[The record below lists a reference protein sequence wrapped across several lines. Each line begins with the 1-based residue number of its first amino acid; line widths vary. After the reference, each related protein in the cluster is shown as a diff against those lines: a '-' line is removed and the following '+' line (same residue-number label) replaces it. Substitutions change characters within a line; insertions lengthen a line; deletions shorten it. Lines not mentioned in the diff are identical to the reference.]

1 MFISRFAFSLTEGV
15 RLKLLGKFLFGAAVT
30 LTYITQVF
38 LLSRVL
44 MIIYEKGH
52 FENLLPFLI
61 GLILLVGLRS
71 LLIRGDILYG
81 KSIIGDV
88 KNRLRERCYQKLL
101 RLGPGCLSG
110 ERTGKV
116 QADMMSGIDYL
127 EGYLTQYFPQ
137 ALLTMV
143 SGTLYILYMMRMDL
157 RLGLVVLLSYL
168 TAAFSPLAFRNL
180 LSRSSNEHWE
190 SFRALTADILDSIQ
204 GMDMLKMYALGEE
217 QGKQLGERMRQLM
230 KATMRNLRLN
240 VSHVGVANFATGI
253 GVSFTLGLGALL
265 MLQGELSVSQL
276 MILLFFT
283 AEIFRPLNT
292 LSKAFHEGFMGYT
305 ASETIHRFLQTEE
318 EIGEEGVEELS
329 DSPLSIAFE
338 QVDFAYEGS
347 TPLFESFGFQVKAG
361 EHIALVGESGSG
373 KTSIFHLLM
382 RFYEVR
388 GGRILIGGKDIR
400 SLKLQELR
408 RRIALVSQDTYLFHG
423 TIEENLRMAKP
434 QAGEEELR
442 AAARAANIDSFISS
456 LPEGYSSRVGERG
469 VNFSGGQRQR
479 LSIARAI
486 LKGASII
493 LLDEA
498 TSSVDEENEKE
509 IQSALKE
516 LLKGRT
522 TITIAHRLN
531 TIEEAERILVLKEG
545 RITETGSHQELMRR
559 QGDYCRL
566 LKAQMR
572 GGVS

>member
-71 LLIRGDILYG
+71 LLIWGDILYG

-101 RLGPGCLSG
+101 RLGPGFLSG

-137 ALLTMV
+137 ALLTIV
-143 SGTLYILYMMRMDL
+143 SGTLYILYMMKMDL

-217 QGKQLGERMRQLM
+217 QGKQLSERMRQLM

-240 VSHVGVANFATGI
+240 VSHVGIANFATGI

-305 ASETIHRFLQTEE
+305 SSETIHRFLQTEE
-318 EIGEEGVEELS
+318 EIGEEGGEELS
-329 DSPLSIAFE
+329 DSPLSISFE

-347 TPLFESFGFQVKAG
+347 GPLFQSFGFQVKAG

-434 QAGEEELR
+434 QADEEELR

-456 LPEGYSSRVGERG
+456 LPEGYASRVGERG

-509 IQSALKE
+509 IRAALKE

>member
-71 LLIRGDILYG
+71 LLIWGDILYG

-101 RLGPGCLSG
+101 RLGPGFLSG

-137 ALLTMV
+137 ALLTIV
-143 SGTLYILYMMRMDL
+143 SGTLYILYMMKMDL

-168 TAAFSPLAFRNL
+168 TAAFSPLVFRNL

-217 QGKQLGERMRQLM
+217 QGKQLSERMRQLM

-240 VSHVGVANFATGI
+240 VSHVGIANFATGI

-305 ASETIHRFLQTEE
+305 SSETIHRFLQREE
-318 EIGEEGVEELS
+318 EIGEEGGEELS
-329 DSPLSIAFE
+329 DSPLSISFE

-347 TPLFESFGFQVKAG
+347 GPLFQSFGFQVKAG

-434 QAGEEELR
+434 QADEEELR

-456 LPEGYSSRVGERG
+456 LPEGYASRVGERG

-509 IQSALKE
+509 IQAALKE

>member
-71 LLIRGDILYG
+71 LLIWGDILYG

-101 RLGPGCLSG
+101 RLGPGFLSG

-137 ALLTMV
+137 ALLTAA
-143 SGTLYILYMMRMDL
+143 SGALYIFYMMRMDF

-168 TAAFSPLAFRNL
+168 TAAFSPLVFRNL

-217 QGKQLGERMRQLM
+217 QGKQLSERMRQLM

-240 VSHVGVANFATGI
+240 VSHVGIANFATGI

-305 ASETIHRFLQTEE
+305 SSETIHRFLQREE
-318 EIGEEGVEELS
+318 EIGEEGGEELS
-329 DSPLSIAFE
+329 DSPLSISFE

-347 TPLFESFGFQVKAG
+347 GPLFQSFGFQVKAG

-434 QAGEEELR
+434 QADEEELR

-456 LPEGYSSRVGERG
+456 LPEGYASRVGERG

-509 IQSALKE
+509 IQAALKE

>member
-71 LLIRGDILYG
+71 LLIWGDILYG

-101 RLGPGCLSG
+101 RLGPGFLSG

-137 ALLTMV
+137 ALLTIV
-143 SGTLYILYMMRMDL
+143 SGTLYILYMMKMDL

-217 QGKQLGERMRQLM
+217 QGKQLSERMRQLM

-240 VSHVGVANFATGI
+240 VSHVGIANFATGI

-305 ASETIHRFLQTEE
+305 SSETIHRFLQTEE
-318 EIGEEGVEELS
+318 EIGEEGGEELS
-329 DSPLSIAFE
+329 DSPLSISFE

-347 TPLFESFGFQVKAG
+347 GPLFQSFGFQVKAG

-434 QAGEEELR
+434 QADEEELR

-456 LPEGYSSRVGERG
+456 LPEGYTSRVGERG

-509 IQSALKE
+509 IRAALKE

>member
-71 LLIRGDILYG
+71 LLIWGDILYG

-101 RLGPGCLSG
+101 RLGPGFLSG

-137 ALLTMV
+137 ALLTIV
-143 SGTLYILYMMRMDL
+143 SGTLYILYMMKMDL

-217 QGKQLGERMRQLM
+217 QGKQLSERMRQLM

-240 VSHVGVANFATGI
+240 VSHVGIANFATGI

-305 ASETIHRFLQTEE
+305 SSETIHRFLQTEE
-318 EIGEEGVEELS
+318 EIGEEGGEELS
-329 DSPLSIAFE
+329 DSPLSISFE

-347 TPLFESFGFQVKAG
+347 GPLFQSFGFQVKAG

-434 QAGEEELR
+434 QADEEELR

-456 LPEGYSSRVGERG
+456 LPEGYASRVGERG

-509 IQSALKE
+509 IQAALKE

-559 QGDYCRL
+559 QGDYYRL

>member
-71 LLIRGDILYG
+71 LLIWGDILYG

-101 RLGPGCLSG
+101 RLGPGFLSG

-137 ALLTMV
+137 ALLTIV
-143 SGTLYILYMMRMDL
+143 SGTLYILYMMKMDL

-168 TAAFSPLAFRNL
+168 TAAFSPLVFRNL

-217 QGKQLGERMRQLM
+217 QGKQLSERMRQLM

-240 VSHVGVANFATGI
+240 VSHVGIANFATGI

-305 ASETIHRFLQTEE
+305 SSETIHRFLQTEE
-318 EIGEEGVEELS
+318 EIGEEGGEELS
-329 DSPLSIAFE
+329 DSPLSISFE

-347 TPLFESFGFQVKAG
+347 GPLFQSFGFQVKAG

-434 QAGEEELR
+434 QADEEELR

-456 LPEGYSSRVGERG
+456 LPEGYASRVGERG

-509 IQSALKE
+509 IRAALKE

>member
-71 LLIRGDILYG
+71 LLIWGDILYG

-101 RLGPGCLSG
+101 RLGPGFLSG

-137 ALLTMV
+137 ALLTIV
-143 SGTLYILYMMRMDL
+143 SGTLYILYMMKMDL

-168 TAAFSPLAFRNL
+168 TAAFSPLVFRNL

-217 QGKQLGERMRQLM
+217 QGKQLSERMRQLM

-240 VSHVGVANFATGI
+240 VSHVGIANFATGI

-305 ASETIHRFLQTEE
+305 SSETIHRFLQREE
-318 EIGEEGVEELS
+318 EIGEEGGEELS
-329 DSPLSIAFE
+329 DSPLSISFE

-347 TPLFESFGFQVKAG
+347 GPLFQSFGFQVKAG

-434 QAGEEELR
+434 QADEEELR

-456 LPEGYSSRVGERG
+456 LPEGYASRVGERG

-509 IQSALKE
+509 IRAALKE

>member
-71 LLIRGDILYG
+71 LLIWGDILYG

-101 RLGPGCLSG
+101 RLGPGFLSG

-137 ALLTMV
+137 ALLTIV
-143 SGTLYILYMMRMDL
+143 SGTLYILYMMKMDL

-217 QGKQLGERMRQLM
+217 QGKQLSERMGQLM

-240 VSHVGVANFATGI
+240 VSHVGIANFATGI

-305 ASETIHRFLQTEE
+305 SSETIHRFLQTEE
-318 EIGEEGVEELS
+318 EIGEEGGEELS
-329 DSPLSIAFE
+329 DSPLSISFE

-347 TPLFESFGFQVKAG
+347 GPLFQSFGFQVKAG

-434 QAGEEELR
+434 QADEEELR

-456 LPEGYSSRVGERG
+456 LPEGYASRVGERG

-509 IQSALKE
+509 IRAALKE